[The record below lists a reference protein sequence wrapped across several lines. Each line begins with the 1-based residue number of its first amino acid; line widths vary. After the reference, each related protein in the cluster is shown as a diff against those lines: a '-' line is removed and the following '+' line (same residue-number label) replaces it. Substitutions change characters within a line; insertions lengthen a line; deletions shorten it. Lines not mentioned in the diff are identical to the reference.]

1 MLRRRKTTLHSESIE
16 SVESFKSNS
25 SNSNNIKINSVWD
38 EDSVRK
44 YFNYKSESED
54 DNDNDDY
61 IDKIVDEQIEKL
73 LSKPKIIKSNI
84 YVKIFTIIFLIFLIL
99 LILFLSSILFL
110 EANDIN
116 HPLYMYL
123 IKLLQYVHYTSK
135 GKVAI

>member
-1 MLRRRKTTLHSESIE
+1 MLRRRKTTLHS
-16 SVESFKSNS
+16 KSNT
-25 SNSNNIKINSVWD
+25 SNNNIKINSVWD

-54 DNDNDDY
+54 DNDNDNDDY

-110 EANDIN
+110 YSNYIN
-116 HPLYMYL
+116 HLLYIYL
-123 IKLLQYVHYTSK
+123 IKLL
-135 GKVAI
+135 